1 MKNCTMNGRFQLP
14 YFDSYDGTRM
24 HYQDWGSG
32 RPVVFMAGAWLSS
45 SSWELQML
53 PLSRQGLRCLSYD
66 RRGHGKSDRAGHGYD
81 FDTLSDDLAAF
92 LEHLDLRD
100 VVVVAHSMGGG
111 ELVRY
116 LTRHGS
122 ERIERIALISS
133 TLPFPAQAADN
144 PDGVPK
150 DVVDMINAVRAAD
163 RPLWME
169 QNAQAFFATHLG
181 NQVSSA
187 RIAWMQ
193 QQCMDCSLLAS
204 DELLE
209 SVFTTDFR
217 SELRDITVPTLTI
230 HGDADAS
237 APIEICGRKTRD
249 LVPGNIYTEYPATG
263 HGIFISHAE
272 QINADI
278 MDFIKS

>member
-1 MKNCTMNGRFQLP
+1 MP
-14 YFDSYDGTRM
+14 HFDSHDGTRL
-24 HYQDWGSG
+24 HYQDWGTG
-32 RPVVFMAGAWLSS
+32 QPVLFMAGGWLSS

-66 RRGHGKSDRAGHGYD
+66 RRGHGKSDWAGHGYD
-81 FDTLSDDLAAF
+81 YDTLSEDLSAF

-100 VVVVAHSMGGG
+100 VVVVAHSLSGG

-122 ERIERIALISS
+122 DRISRIMLVSA
-133 TLPFPAQAADN
+133 TLPFPAQTADN

-150 DVVDMINAVRAAD
+150 VFADAVNAARSAD

-181 NQVSSA
+181 NTVSSA
-187 RIAWMQ
+187 RIAWMV
-193 QQCMDCSLLAS
+193 QQCLDCSLLAS
-204 DELLE
+204 DDILE
-209 SVFTTDFR
+209 SVFSTDFR
-217 SELRDITVPTLTI
+217 AELGEITVPTMII

-237 APIEICGRKTRD
+237 APIDLCGRKTRE
-249 LVPGNIYTEYPATG
+249 LIPGNVYKEYPAGG
-263 HGIFISHAE
+263 HGLIITHAE
-272 QINADI
+272 QLNTDI
-278 MDFIKS
+278 VEFIKS